1 MKASTSTIAAA
12 PEKPRGA
19 VAAEPPRGVAA
30 CEKPRA
36 ATVRRFLILAVILI
50 VIGQATVV
58 SGARP
63 EELLDGVSGIADIFL
78 RSMPPAFDQLPSLL
92 WPTVETI
99 DIAIFGT
106 VVGIIAAVP
115 FAVLGARN
123 VTPAKP
129 LYYLTRT
136 IVSFLRSVPELVW
149 ALIFVAAVGLGP
161 FAGALALAFHS
172 VGMLGRLFAEVIED
186 MDMGPVE
193 ALALTGAN
201 RLQVFTQAVVP
212 GVLPSLLG
220 ISVYRFDENLRS
232 SVLLGFVGAGGIGFA
247 LLSAMSMFDYREVSV
262 IILVILALVIG
273 AERSS
278 AVLRRQIS

>member
-1 MKASTSTIAAA
+1 MKASTPAIALT
-12 PEKPRGA
+12 PERPLG
-19 VAAEPPRGVAA
+19 EI
-30 CEKPRA
+30 
-36 ATVRRFLILAVILI
+36 VRRFLILAVVFL

-58 SGARP
+58 SGASP
-63 EELLDGVSGIADIFL
+63 GELLGGVSGIIDIVS
-78 RSMPPAFDQLPSLL
+78 RSMPPAFGQLPSLL

-99 DIAIFGT
+99 DVAIFGT
-106 VVGIIAAVP
+106 VVGLIAAVP
-115 FAVLGARN
+115 FAVLAARN

-201 RLQVFTQAVVP
+201 RLQIFTHAVIP

-220 ISVYRFDENLRS
+220 ISLYRFDENLRS
-232 SVLLGFVGAGGIGFA
+232 SVLLGFVGAGGIGFE
-247 LLSAMSMFDYREVSV
+247 LLSSMSMFDYREVSV

-273 AERSS
+273 AERCSS
-278 AVLRRQIS
+278 LLRRRIY

>member
-1 MKASTSTIAAA
+1 MKASTSIIAIA
-12 PEKPRGA
+12 PEKPRRGIA
-19 VAAEPPRGVAA
+19 GEPPRG
-30 CEKPRA
+30 

-63 EELLDGVSGIADIFL
+63 EELLEGVSGIADIFF
-78 RSMPPAFDQLPSLL
+78 RSMPPAFGQLPSLL
-92 WPTVETI
+92 WPTAETI

-106 VVGIIAAVP
+106 VVGIVAAIP

-129 LYYLTRT
+129 LYYLTRS

-193 ALALTGAN
+193 ALTLTGAN
-201 RLQVFTQAVVP
+201 ILKITGTASGAGSANGDIVA
-212 GVLPSLLG
+212 SLG
-220 ISVYRFDENLRS
+220 IITW
-232 SVLLGFVGAGGIGFA
+232 VGNIPP
-247 LLSAMSMFDYREVSV
+247 
-262 IILVILALVIG
+262 
-273 AERSS
+273 
-278 AVLRRQIS
+278 

>member
-1 MKASTSTIAAA
+1 MNDSA
-12 PEKPRGA
+12 PA
-19 VAAEPPRGVAA
+19 VGVTPVPIV
-30 CEKPRA
+30 ERSFGE
-36 ATVRRFLILAVILI
+36 TMWRFLALAVLFLI
-50 VIGQATVV
+50 VGQAAVV
-58 SGARP
+58 SGAQP
-63 EELLDGVSGIADIFL
+63 GELLSGVSGIVDIVS
-78 RSMPPAFDQLPSLL
+78 RSMPPAFDKLPSLI

-106 VVGIIAAVP
+106 AVGIVLAVP
-115 FAVLGARN
+115 FAVLAARN

-129 LYYLTRT
+129 LYYATRS

-161 FAGALALAFHS
+161 FAGVLALIFHS

-193 ALALTGAN
+193 ALTLTGAN
-201 RLQVFTQAVVP
+201 RLQIFTHAVIP

-220 ISVYRFDENLRS
+220 ISLYRFDENLRS
-232 SVLLGFVGAGGIGFA
+232 SVLLGFVGAGGIGFE
-247 LLSAMSMFDYREVSV
+247 LLSAMSMFEYREVSV

-273 AERSS
+273 AERGS
-278 AVLRRQIS
+278 ATLRRRIY

>member
-1 MKASTSTIAAA
+1 MRDRPALRKARRLKASTPAL
-12 PEKPRGA
+12 
-19 VAAEPPRGVAA
+19 AAEPGQPLWVI
-30 CEKPRA
+30 
-36 ATVRRFLILAVILI
+36 VRRFLVLAVIFI
-50 VIGQATVV
+50 IIGQATVV

-63 EELLDGVSGIADIFL
+63 KELLEGVSGIADIIS
-78 RSMPPAFDQLPSLL
+78 RSMPPAFDKLPALL
-92 WPTVETI
+92 WPAAETI
-99 DIAIFGT
+99 DVAIFGT
-106 VVGIIAAVP
+106 AVGIVVAIP

-129 LYYLTRT
+129 LYYLTRSV
-136 IVSFLRSVPELVW
+136 VSFFRSVPELVW

-161 FAGALALAFHS
+161 FAGALALAIHS
-172 VGMLGRLFAEVIED
+172 IGMLGRLFAEVIED

-193 ALALTGAN
+193 AVALTGAN
-201 RLQVFTQAVVP
+201 RFQVFTQAVIP

-220 ISVYRFDENLRS
+220 ISIYRFDENLRS
-232 SVLLGFVGAGGIGFA
+232 SVLLGFVGAGGIGFE

-278 AVLRRQIS
+278 AVLRRHIK